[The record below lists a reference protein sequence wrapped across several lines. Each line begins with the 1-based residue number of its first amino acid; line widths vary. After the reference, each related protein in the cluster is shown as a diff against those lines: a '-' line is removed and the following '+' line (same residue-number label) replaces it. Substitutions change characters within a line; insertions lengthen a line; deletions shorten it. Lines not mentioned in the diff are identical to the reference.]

1 MTSLHQEVV
10 SMWQFL
16 EAILLVGFYTGLIT
30 VPFILWGYESVTKRR
45 I

>member
-1 MTSLHQEVV
+1 MNSLHEELVNFA
-10 SMWQFL
+10 QFL
-16 EAILLVGFYTGLIT
+16 EAVLLVGFYTGLIT